1 MELHTYFDPARERH
15 EKDSMVEQNQWVFKL
30 GSYTVSVLAHRNRNG
45 KWITNSTDQEPYEL
59 AILDKTGNMISGEIG
74 RLTEN
79 LVNQILCDA
88 KECVSR
94 GITLDEVE
102 VVKISLRALE
112 MKKYLNCISKL

>member
-30 GSYTVSVLAHRNRNG
+30 GNYTVSVLAHKNRNG
-45 KWITNSTDQEPYEL
+45 QWLTNSTDQEPYEL
-59 AILDKTGNMISGEIG
+59 A
-74 RLTEN
+74 
-79 LVNQILCDA
+79 
-88 KECVSR
+88 ECVSR
-94 GITLDEVE
+94 DITLDEVE

>member
-30 GSYTVSVLAHRNRNG
+30 GSYIVSVLAHRHRNG

-79 LVNQILCDA
+79 LVNQILCDV

-102 VVKISLRALE
+102 VVKISLRASE

>member
-1 MELHTYFDPARERH
+1 
-15 EKDSMVEQNQWVFKL
+15 
-30 GSYTVSVLAHRNRNG
+30 
-45 KWITNSTDQEPYEL
+45 
-59 AILDKTGNMISGEIG
+59 MISGEIG
-74 RLTEN
+74 SLTEN
-79 LVNQILCDA
+79 LVNQILCDV

>member
-15 EKDSMVEQNQWVFKL
+15 ENDSMENQWVYKL
-30 GSYTVSVLAHRNRNG
+30 GNYTVSVLAHRNRHG
-45 KWITNSTDQEPYEL
+45 QWITNSTDQEPYEL

-79 LVNQILCDA
+79 LVNQILCDV

-94 GITLDEVE
+94 NITLDEVE

>member
-30 GSYTVSVLAHRNRNG
+30 GSYAVSVLAHRHRNG

-59 AILDKTGNMISGEIG
+59 AILDKTGEIG

-79 LVNQILCDA
+79 LVNQILCDV

>member
-30 GSYTVSVLAHRNRNG
+30 GSYTVSVLAHRHRNG

-59 AILDKTGNMISGEIG
+59 AILDKTGNMISGEI
-74 RLTEN
+74 
-79 LVNQILCDA
+79 
-88 KECVSR
+88 
-94 GITLDEVE
+94 ITLDEVE

>member
-30 GSYTVSVLAHRNRNG
+30 GSYAVSVLAHRHRNG

-74 RLTEN
+74 KLTEN
-79 LVNQILCDA
+79 LVNQILCDV

-112 MKKYLNCISKL
+112 MKKYSNCISKL

>member
-1 MELHTYFDPARERH
+1 MELHTYFDSARERH
-15 EKDSMVEQNQWVFKL
+15 EKDSTIEQNQWVFKL
-30 GSYTVSVLAHRNRNG
+30 GNYTVSVLAHKNRNG
-45 KWITNSTDQEPYEL
+45 QWLTNSTDQEPYEL

-79 LVNQILCDA
+79 LVNQILCDV

-94 GITLDEVE
+94 DITLDEVE

-112 MKKYLNCISKL
+112 MKKYLNCFSKL

>member
-1 MELHTYFDPARERH
+1 MELHTYFDPAKERY

-30 GSYTVSVLAHRNRNG
+30 GSYIVSVLAHRNRNG

-79 LVNQILCDA
+79 LVNQILCDV

-102 VVKISLRALE
+102 VVKISLRASE